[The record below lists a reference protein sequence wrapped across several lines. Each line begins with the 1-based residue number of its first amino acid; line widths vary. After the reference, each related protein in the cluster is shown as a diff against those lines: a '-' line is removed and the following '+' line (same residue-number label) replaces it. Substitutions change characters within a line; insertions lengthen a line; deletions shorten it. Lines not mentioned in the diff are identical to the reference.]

1 MLSVA
6 RIVKVRKISL
16 CFYVIIAS
24 NSCIRLRIDAEE
36 IDRLKVAHDVHLSW
50 LKATPPLRGWGTQW
64 GHTRGRGAVVAE
76 RWGRG
81 GVRWGGV
88 AWSPAWTCVEVL
100 VAVVIVL
107 ELVLVPAFR
116 SWSPGGWKGGEGC
129 SCDQGRRRIMRGRRR
144 GGTKRLALGRAPHI
158 PQSFVRIC
166 ILSA

>member
-1 MLSVA
+1 M
-6 RIVKVRKISL
+6 
-16 CFYVIIAS
+16 
-24 NSCIRLRIDAEE
+24 
-36 IDRLKVAHDVHLSW
+36 KVAHDVHLSW

-116 SWSPGGWKGGEGC
+116 SWSPGGWK
-129 SCDQGRRRIMRGRRR
+129 RRGRMFLRPR
-144 GGTKRLALGRAPHI
+144 EKTHHERKTKGRD
-158 PQSFVRIC
+158 
-166 ILSA
+166 